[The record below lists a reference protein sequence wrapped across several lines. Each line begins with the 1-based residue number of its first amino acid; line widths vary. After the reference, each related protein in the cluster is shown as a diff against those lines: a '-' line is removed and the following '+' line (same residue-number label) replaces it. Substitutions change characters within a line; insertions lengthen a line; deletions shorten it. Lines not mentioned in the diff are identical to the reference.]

1 MLLHFLFQL
10 AIILGFAHFLG
21 ELMRRWKQPAVVGN
35 ILAGLILGPS
45 IFGHWFPSAQLAV
58 FPHDQNQSNLL
69 AATTWLGLLL
79 LLFSTGLETDFNL
92 IVRKGRVA
100 FLISFGGLIVP
111 FASGFYLG
119 HYMPAS
125 LLARPDGRLAFSLF
139 LAVAMCISAL
149 PIIAIIL
156 RDLKILR
163 LEVGQLTL
171 AAAMIDDTIGWILLS
186 VVSGLVLSG
195 RFEFLFALRTLGLAL
210 LFLLLSFTLG
220 KPLVRWIVTWTDNVT
235 PGPSAQLA
243 VLICVGL
250 LASAFTHWLGLESV
264 LGIFVVGMLA
274 GMVPRLRGDTV
285 RSLDLVVTSFLAP
298 IYFGLAGLRVNIW
311 SLLNRQTLFIVVIVI
326 AVACLG
332 KLIGVYLGAWT
343 GRVPAW
349 ERLAIS
355 FGMNARGS
363 MEVVVATVG
372 FSMGILTY
380 QMYSVIVVMAVA
392 TALMAGPAMRWAL
405 SHITLSASDADRLQ
419 LSAATARSFIR
430 GLQRVLV
437 PAWSGTPVSSGIPVS
452 SAAPA
457 GSPAH
462 LQSASARIVALL
474 NQGNTMQATAL
485 YVSPNGAAPGPHDS
499 GPHAPGN
506 NAAPGYKIRSVTA
519 ANPAQA
525 ILAEAENS
533 YDLILLSASHGNLD
547 PTTDTVIRNAA
558 CPTLL
563 VKTSAASPAP
573 LAHSS
578 TSTSTSAAAN
588 DSASPAFRNIL
599 VYADGDKS
607 SAPAIELAAKLAAA
621 SSATLTVLCVAE
633 PHTRDA
639 QPRAYEAGHAIAR
652 EIATAE
658 AEIAR
663 RFGAAAEPLVE
674 EAPRPE
680 TGILH
685 AARERNCDL
694 IVLHGSVLP
703 LTGRAFLGS
712 LVENLLRDSTS
723 TVAVLNT

>member
-35 ILAGLILGPS
+35 ILAGLLLGPS
-45 IFGHWFPSAQLAV
+45 VFGHWFPAAQLAV

-100 FLISFGGLIVP
+100 FLISIGGLIVP

-119 HYMPAS
+119 RYMPAS

-156 RDLKILR
+156 RDLKVLR

-220 KPLVRWIVTWTDNVT
+220 KPLIRWIVTWTDNVT

-298 IYFGLAGLRVNIW
+298 IYFGLAGLRVNLW
-311 SLLNRQTLFIVVIVI
+311 SLLNRQTLLIVVIVI

-405 SHITLSASDADRLQ
+405 SHSSVSSSEAERLE
-419 LSAATARSFIR
+419 LTAATAQSFIR

-437 PAWSGTPVSSGIPVS
+437 PAWSQIPAS
-452 SAAPA
+452 PAAPA
-457 GSPAH
+457 AAPAH

-485 YVSPNGAAPGPHDS
+485 YVSPNGGAPGPQ
-499 GPHAPGN
+499 APGN
-506 NAAPGYKIRSVTA
+506 NVAPGYKFRSVTA

-525 ILAEAENS
+525 ILAEAEKS
-533 YDLILLSASHGNLD
+533 YDLILLSASQGNLD
-547 PTTDTVIRNAA
+547 PTTDAVIRNAA

-563 VKTSAASPAP
+563 VKTAAASSAPLSSAANHP
-573 LAHSS
+573 
-578 TSTSTSAAAN
+578 
-588 DSASPAFRNIL
+588 ASPAFRNIL

-633 PHTRDA
+633 PHSRDT
-639 QPRAYEAGHAIAR
+639 QPRAYVAGHAIAR
-652 EIATAE
+652 EIATAA

-685 AARERNCDL
+685 AARDRNSDL